1 VEHYGGL
8 NLEQLSQ
15 KELEELEKT
24 LQNTL
29 SKIENKL
36 TSI

>member
-1 VEHYGGL
+1 VEHYGGQ

-36 TSI
+36 SL